1 MLNLWIHARIK
12 MRENLDKGS
21 SANLC
26 EFEHQDFVTTIRGQ
40 QLSNAKCI
48 SHHQDFKSLVD
59 GKMENTCTVIFLS
72 SGEYMTQNRTNKLA
86 WEHRLDDLIPT
97 SLHETCYEWFATPL

>member
-1 MLNLWIHARIK
+1 MLNLWIHARIE

-26 EFEHQDFVTTIRGQ
+26 KFEHQDFVTTIRGQ

-59 GKMENTCTVIFLS
+59 GKTENTCTVIFFVQWRIYDTEQDEQI
-72 SGEYMTQNRTNKLA
+72 GMGAQ
-86 WEHRLDDLIPT
+86 IG
-97 SLHETCYEWFATPL
+97 

>member
-26 EFEHQDFVTTIRGQ
+26 EFEHQDFVTTIRG
-40 QLSNAKCI
+40 
-48 SHHQDFKSLVD
+48 
-59 GKMENTCTVIFLS
+59 
-72 SGEYMTQNRTNKLA
+72 
-86 WEHRLDDLIPT
+86 
-97 SLHETCYEWFATPL
+97 